1 MHWLTTLDSSS
12 ALSGSL
18 PFLFRGLDEPWPE
31 PDDVPEDDPDDVPED
46 DPDDVPEDDSD
57 DVPED
62 DPDVESA
69 DAPVVGVEVA
79 GAWPDVRG
87 LLLVAMKAKATIRT
101 ITRMAATI
109 PIIIPAWELF
119 RGATPTPAP

>member
-31 PDDVPEDDPDDVPED
+31 PDDVPEEDP
-46 DPDDVPEDDSD
+46 D

>member
-1 MHWLTTLDSSS
+1 MFPDATTRAREALHWLTTLDSSS

-18 PFLFRGLDEPWPE
+18 PFLFRGLDEPWP
-31 PDDVPEDDPDDVPED
+31 DPDDVPED
-46 DPDDVPEDDSD
+46 DPD

-119 RGATPTPAP
+119 RGATSTPAP

>member
-31 PDDVPEDDPDDVPED
+31 PDDVPEDDP
-46 DPDDVPEDDSD
+46 D

>member
-18 PFLFRGLDEPWPE
+18 PFLFRGLDEPWP
-31 PDDVPEDDPDDVPED
+31 DPDDVPED
-46 DPDDVPEDDSD
+46 DPD

-79 GAWPDVRG
+79 GTWPDVRG

-119 RGATPTPAP
+119 RGATPTPAL

>member
-1 MHWLTTLDSSS
+1 MFPDATTRAREALHWLTTLDSSS

-18 PFLFRGLDEPWPE
+18 PFLFRGLDEPWP
-31 PDDVPEDDPDDVPED
+31 DPDDVPED
-46 DPDDVPEDDSD
+46 DPD

-69 DAPVVGVEVA
+69 DAPVVGGEVT